1 MLEPTSETA
10 PWPPYS
16 CSFYSLCRPNGPLW
30 THRHHAC
37 PLFIMLLGTTAL
49 YRPWPS
55 QAFSSSRLKN
65 PESHKNIST
74 QSINLSI
81 FPPLLIIKM
90 LLYDM
95 VPQSEEVLA
104 VTPVTGRKLLSHCPV
119 GHLQCSCCHPPIK
132 GMGASSVLPKW
143 LCLLYVI
150 WKKVRREKKT
160 VCVKYLSIKSEV
172 KGSLSGSKGVFWK
185 QIITLLVTVAF
196 SASPLFPGVK

>member
-16 CSFYSLCRPNGPLW
+16 CSFYSLCIPNGEP
-30 THRHHAC
+30 
-37 PLFIMLLGTTAL
+37 IGTTHAPCSSCFWKQLPL
-49 YRPWPS
+49 YRPRPS

-65 PESHKNIST
+65 PELYQNISN

-90 LLYDM
+90 LLYDT

-119 GHLQCSCCHPPIK
+119 GQLQCSCCHPPIK
-132 GMGASSVLPKW
+132 GMGASSVLSKW